1 MALVRVE
8 EVDES
13 IVLYFGGE
21 FNRINAYT
29 LASVGGAGVRGLGS
43 GLQSCKIVT

>member
-29 LASVGGAGVRGLGS
+29 LASVGGGWGQGAGVRPA
-43 GLQSCKIVT
+43 IM